1 MLSEIFI
8 LKLEAAKRGAA
19 EESRIP
25 NARFVPLAP
34 ALCPRRL
41 LRPPLGR
48 ALHHASTR
56 NGHRVAFR
64 FGRSTKKYFR
74 KSSQETG

>member
-34 ALCPRRL
+34 SIVPQKTIEAASRTGTAPRQ
-41 LRPPLGR
+41 
-48 ALHHASTR
+48 HS
-56 NGHRVAFR
+56 
-64 FGRSTKKYFR
+64 
-74 KSSQETG
+74 